1 MLLAGSPHLLQ
12 PQRPR
17 QHTLSFN
24 LSKITTRTIGIIYAT
39 RTRMSSPVQVTTA
52 FNRHNIKRSSRS
64 GYGSGGGGGLRGA
77 RMGGGDHLPLVRG
90 AELRA
95 PHLPSLPHHLGR
107 QARSLI
113 QPVPPDHHLLLRVWR
128 RALPEQRLL
137 PRCAYLSDAC
147 ARHARKL
154 KAELGKDSKNLLVS
168 VDDHEEVTDDFSG
181 ITIWWYASKRQS
193 KANVISLYPG
203 GDEKRFYRVV
213 FHRRPRALVVDS
225 YLREQGILCQGRQ
238 GMEAGYLLYG
248 PPGTGK
254 STMID
259 AMANFLDYGVYDLE
273 LTAVK
278 NNTELRKLFIE
289 TTGKSI
295 IIIED
300 IDCSVDFTG
309 KRHKDKA
316 SSDKDSDNDDKPK
329 LLIEPEKDDAT
340 KLTLSGLLN
349 FIDGLWMDKHIEMS
363 YCSFEGFKVLAKN
376 YLDVI
381 EHELFGEVQHLLEET
396 DMSPTDVAENLM
408 PMSKKKKRDPDV
420 CLIGLIEALKQAKEE
435 AAAAKV
441 KEAEEAQAK
450 KAKEKE
456 ETEVKKAKEEDKEKD
471 KAPEAANGDIK
482 QGDK

>member
-1 MLLAGSPHLLQ
+1 
-12 PQRPR
+12 
-17 QHTLSFN
+17 
-24 LSKITTRTIGIIYAT
+24 
-39 RTRMSSPVQVTTA
+39 
-52 FNRHNIKRSSRS
+52 
-64 GYGSGGGGGLRGA
+64 
-77 RMGGGDHLPLVRG
+77 
-90 AELRA
+90 
-95 PHLPSLPHHLGR
+95 
-107 QARSLI
+107 
-113 QPVPPDHHLLLRVWR
+113 
-128 RALPEQRLL
+128 
-137 PRCAYLSDAC
+137 
-147 ARHARKL
+147 
-154 KAELGKDSKNLLVS
+154 
-168 VDDHEEVTDDFSG
+168 
-181 ITIWWYASKRQS
+181 
-193 KANVISLYPG
+193 
-203 GDEKRFYRVV
+203 
-213 FHRRPRALVVDS
+213 
-225 YLREQGILCQGRQ
+225 
-238 GMEAGYLLYG
+238 MEAGHLLYG
-248 PPGTGK
+248 PPDTGK

-295 IIIED
+295 IVIED

-349 FIDGLWMDKHIEMS
+349 FIDGLWSACGGERIIIFTTNHKEMLDPALIRRGRMDKHIEMS

-441 KEAEEAQAK
+441 KEAEEAQVK